1 MTQDQID
8 HLSAEEYSYYL
19 AHGEKF
25 CNDSES
31 LPLDYMYTNGCS
43 GFLDDNDHDFYS
55 DGAQDS
61 WIFTSDLAMSQIM
74 TSGLLSEHCI
84 STSVC

>member
-19 AHGEKF
+19 AHGEEF
-25 CNDSES
+25 CNDSVS
-31 LPLDYMYTNGCS
+31 LPLDFMYASGCTR
-43 GFLDDNDHDFYS
+43 FLNDNDYDYYL
-55 DGAQDS
+55 DGGQDS
-61 WIFTSDLAMSQIM
+61 WNFTLDQVMSQIM
-74 TSGLLSEHCI
+74 TSGLLNEHCI